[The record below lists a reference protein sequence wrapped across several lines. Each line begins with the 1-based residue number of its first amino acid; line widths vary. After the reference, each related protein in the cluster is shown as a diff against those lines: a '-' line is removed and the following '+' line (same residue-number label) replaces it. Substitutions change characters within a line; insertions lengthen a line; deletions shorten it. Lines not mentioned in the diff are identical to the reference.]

1 MEDRLKKW
9 RLILGKH
16 TDPEQSVPLSG
27 DELGKDQVLEALYDS
42 DRKGNLGSTMPKVN
56 RWLGDIRKYF
66 KTSMVQVMQ
75 QDAMERLGI
84 EKMLLE
90 PELLEAIEPDV
101 HLVGTLLSLNKVM
114 PSKTR
119 ETARKV
125 VEAVVRELEKKLS
138 NPMRQ
143 AIAGSLSRAVRNTRP
158 KSNEID
164 WGKTIMKNLKH
175 YQPKYKTVVPEQLI
189 GYGKKGKALRTIILL
204 VDQSGSMATSVVYA
218 GVYGAVLASLKSVKT
233 HLVVFDTSV
242 VDLTNEL
249 HDPVDLLFATQ
260 LGGGTDIN
268 KALTYSQQLIKS
280 PGETIFVLLSDL
292 FEGGREEEMLK
303 RAASIKASGVQMV
316 TLLSLNDQGA
326 PSFDRQNARKLTAM
340 GIPCF
345 SCTPNLFPDLMSS
358 AIKQEDINN
367 WMARHHVE
375 SKG

>member
-358 AIKQEDINN
+358 VIKQEDINN